1 VSKYKSIKIN
11 KKIKNQISMENV
23 KSKLF
28 LDKYYLWESISL
40 GAYARIYMF
49 SLIIYS
55 HMNLFVSYYKII

>member
-1 VSKYKSIKIN
+1 MK
-11 KKIKNQISMENV
+11 NV

-40 GAYARIYMF
+40 GAYARVYMF
-49 SLIIYS
+49 FLIIYS